1 MRRSL
6 VLLPVVVA
14 SAFALAACTSP
25 GNPPAHPDQ
34 GAYQDIIR
42 RELEA
47 TGSALGTSVLTLRYI
62 DDGRVPRNYGRV
74 MVRQAANDLRKVSQD
89 LGQITPPAK
98 AAAAQ
103 ARLRAITDRARQQLA
118 TLDLGD
124 PGARRV
130 VRAALVKDSDAVEGK
145 LTPVLDP

>member
-1 MRRSL
+1 M
-6 VLLPVVVA
+6 LLPVLLV
-14 SAFALAACTSP
+14 SGLALAGCRTP
-25 GNPPAHPDQ
+25 GNPPSHPGQ

-103 ARLRAITDRARQQLA
+103 TRLRAITDHARRQLSG
-118 TLDLGD
+118 LDLGD
-124 PGARRV
+124 PSARRS
-130 VRAALVKDSDAVEGK
+130 VRAALARDSDAVDGT
-145 LTPVLDP
+145 LTPVLDPS